1 MTTPVR
7 KGLQKVK
14 QVPARTSFNSPYSIA
29 WCSLESE
36 DMHFILQL
44 LQDKFKQTG
53 LQKREPPK
61 RKRKCQAVKK
71 SQSSDQMELEET
83 PHEDTKEMPESMP
96 PVTEP
101 GWTDM
106 SVRKQLAIRI
116 NEVTRALERNELCL
130 VLVCKSVKPA
140 HMTNH
145 LIQLSV
151 CHAVPACLVPRLS
164 ENIAAVLGLKC
175 ALALGFKRNSESFT
189 DEVKAIIPKVPS
201 LQVSWIQQDYKI
213 ATEDTSLS
221 RAETVTQE
229 GGQKEWDAELR
240 KKWKLDEDLP
250 EGKELESKE
259 LITLQPLKIKK
270 VIPNPQKIRKPK
282 YKKQKN

>member
-1 MTTPVR
+1 MSTPIR
-7 KGLQKVK
+7 KGDRKVK
-14 QVPARTSFNSPYSIA
+14 QVPAKTSFNSPYSIS
-29 WCSLESE
+29 WCPLASA

-44 LQDKFKQTG
+44 LQDKFKQIG

-61 RKRKCQAVKK
+61 RKRKCQTVKK
-71 SQSSDQMELEET
+71 SQSSDQMELEQT
-83 PHEDTKEMPESMP
+83 PHEEKKEIPERIP
-96 PVTEP
+96 PVTEA
-101 GWTDM
+101 GWTDL
-106 SVRKQLAIRI
+106 SVRKQLAIGI

-151 CHAVPACLVPRLS
+151 CRAVPACQVPRLS
-164 ENIAAVLGLKC
+164 ESIAAVLGLKC

-201 LQVSWIQQDYKI
+201 LQVPWIHQEGKI
-213 ATEDTSLS
+213 AMEDKSLS
-221 RAETVTQE
+221 REETQK
-229 GGQKEWDAELR
+229 GGQKEQDADLCKKR
-240 KKWKLDEDLP
+240 KLGEDSP
-250 EGKELESKE
+250 EEELESKE
-259 LITLQPLKIKK
+259 VITLQPLKIKK

-282 YKKQKN
+282 FKKQKK

>member
-1 MTTPVR
+1 MSTPVR
-7 KGLQKVK
+7 KVK
-14 QVPARTSFNSPYSIA
+14 QVPAKTSFNSPYSIA
-29 WCSLESE
+29 WCPLPSA

-44 LQDKFKQTG
+44 LQDKFKQIG
-53 LQKREPPK
+53 LHKREPPK
-61 RKRKCQAVKK
+61 RKRKCQTAKK
-71 SQSSDQMELEET
+71 SESSDQMELEQT
-83 PHEDTKEMPESMP
+83 PHEEKKEMPESMP

-101 GWTDM
+101 GWTDL
-106 SVRKQLAIRI
+106 SLRKQLAIGI
-116 NEVTRALERNELCL
+116 NEVTRALEKNELCL

-140 HMTNH
+140 HMTTH

-151 CHAVPACLVPRLS
+151 CRAVPACQVPRLS

-201 LQVSWIQQDYKI
+201 LQVSWIHQDSKI

-221 RAETVTQE
+221 REETVTQGGPKE
-229 GGQKEWDAELR
+229 GFDEPLKKRKLGEDSPEEEL
-240 KKWKLDEDLP
+240 KSE
-250 EGKELESKE
+250 EV
-259 LITLQPLKIKK
+259 ITLQPLKIKK

-282 YKKQKN
+282 LKKQKK